1 MMLTAR
7 ELIMEIGIFA
17 VAARSAADMP
27 GSGGGG
33 VDGDY
38 TVSRGG
44 VCELSSGRA
53 RAGVDREGSADGLTV
68 TGAWNV
74 APWVKQ
80 LIGGLWQCN

>member
-17 VAARSAADMP
+17 AAARSATDMP

-33 VDGDY
+33 VDSDY

-44 VCELSSGRA
+44 VCELSSGRVH
-53 RAGVDREGSADGLTV
+53 AGVDCEGSVDRLTI

-74 APWVKQ
+74 ASWVKQ
-80 LIGGLWQCN
+80 LISRLWRCN

>member
-1 MMLTAR
+1 MMLTVR

-17 VAARSAADMP
+17 AAARSAADMP
-27 GSGGGG
+27 GLGGGG

-38 TVSRGG
+38 TVSRGE

-53 RAGVDREGSADGLTV
+53 RTGVDRKGLADGLTV

-74 APWVKQ
+74 ASWVKQ
-80 LIGGLWQCN
+80 LISGLWQCN